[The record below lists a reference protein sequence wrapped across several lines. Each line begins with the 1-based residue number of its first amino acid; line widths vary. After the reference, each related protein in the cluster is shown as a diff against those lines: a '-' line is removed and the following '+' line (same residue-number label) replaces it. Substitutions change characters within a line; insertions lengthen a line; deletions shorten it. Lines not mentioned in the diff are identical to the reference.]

1 MVIIGQI
8 VFDSNKNCFVT
19 LGMIQRIQSIWLLLA
34 SAAAFSVLRFPF
46 YYTPTPFELEIN
58 GSAQYTTL
66 ISLAFSACLS
76 FITIFL
82 YGNRML
88 QLKVVLVNF
97 LLSILIGYFIY
108 KIVIANPGGGFTLPS
123 IALFIIP
130 IFQMVAMIRI
140 YKDEKLVKSTDR
152 LR

>member
-1 MVIIGQI
+1 
-8 VFDSNKNCFVT
+8 
-19 LGMIQRIQSIWLLLA
+19 MIQRIQTIWLLLA

-46 YYTPTPFELEIN
+46 YYTPTPFALEIN
-58 GSAQYTTL
+58 GSAQYSTL

-97 LLSILIGYFIY
+97 LLSVLIGYFIY

-123 IALFIIP
+123 LALFIIP
-130 IFQMVAMIRI
+130 ILQIMAVVNI
-140 YKDEKLVKSTDR
+140 YKDEMKVKSADR
-152 LR
+152 IR

>member
-1 MVIIGQI
+1 
-8 VFDSNKNCFVT
+8 
-19 LGMIQRIQSIWLLLA
+19 MIQRIQSIWLLLA
-34 SAAAFSVLRFPF
+34 SGAAFSVLRFPF
-46 YYTPTPFELEIN
+46 YYTPTPFALEIN
-58 GSAQYTTL
+58 GSSQYSTL

-76 FITIFL
+76 VITIFL

-108 KIVIANPGGGFTLPS
+108 MTVVANPGGGFTLTS
-123 IALFIIP
+123 LALFFIP
-130 IFQMVAMIRI
+130 VFQILAMIKI
-140 YKDEKLVKSTDR
+140 YQDDKLVKSTDR

>member
-1 MVIIGQI
+1 
-8 VFDSNKNCFVT
+8 
-19 LGMIQRIQSIWLLLA
+19 MIQRIQTIWLLLA
-34 SAAAFSVLRFPF
+34 SAAAFFILRFPF
-46 YYTPTPFELEIN
+46 YYTPTPQALEIN
-58 GSAQYTTL
+58 CSNQYSTL

-97 LLSILIGYFIY
+97 LLSVLIGFFIY
-108 KIVIANPGGGFTLPS
+108 KVVIEHPGGGFTLPAA
-123 IALFIIP
+123 ALFLIP
-130 IFQMVAMIRI
+130 ILQIMAVIRI
-140 YKDEKLVKSTDR
+140 YKDERMVKASDR

>member
-1 MVIIGQI
+1 
-8 VFDSNKNCFVT
+8 
-19 LGMIQRIQSIWLLLA
+19 MIQRIQSIWLLLA

-88 QLKVVLVNF
+88 QLKVVIINF
-97 LLSILIGYFIY
+97 LLSALIGFFIY
-108 KIVIANPGGGFTLPS
+108 KVVIANPGGGFTLPS

-130 IFQMVAMIRI
+130 IFQILAMVKI
-140 YKDEKLVKSTDR
+140 YQDKKLVKSSDR

>member
-1 MVIIGQI
+1 
-8 VFDSNKNCFVT
+8 
-19 LGMIQRIQSIWLLLA
+19 MIQRIQTIWLLLA

-46 YYTPTPFELEIN
+46 YYTPTPFALEIN
-58 GSAQYTTL
+58 GSAQYSTL

-88 QLKVVLVNF
+88 QLKVVLINF
-97 LLSILIGYFIY
+97 LLSVLVGYFVY

-123 IALFIIP
+123 VGLFLMP
-130 IFQMVAMIRI
+130 ILQILSVIRI
-140 YKDEKLVKSTDR
+140 YKDESMVKAADR

>member
-1 MVIIGQI
+1 
-8 VFDSNKNCFVT
+8 
-19 LGMIQRIQSIWLLLA
+19 MIQRIQSIWLLLA

-46 YYTPTPFELEIN
+46 YYTPTPMALEIN
-58 GSAQYTTL
+58 GSAQYNTL

-97 LLSILIGYFIY
+97 LLSVLIGFFIY
-108 KIVIANPGGGFTLPS
+108 KVVIEHPGGGFTLPAA
-123 IALFIIP
+123 ALFLIP
-130 IFQMVAMIRI
+130 ILQIMAVIRI
-140 YKDEKLVKSTDR
+140 YKDERMVKASDR

>member
-1 MVIIGQI
+1 
-8 VFDSNKNCFVT
+8 
-19 LGMIQRIQSIWLLLA
+19 MIQRIQSVWLLLA
-34 SAAAFSVLRFPF
+34 SAAAFLVLRLPF
-46 YYTPTPFELEIN
+46 YYTPTPFALEIN
-58 GSAQYTTL
+58 GSTQYSTL

-108 KIVIANPGGGFTLPS
+108 KIVIGNPGGGFTLPS
-123 IALFIIP
+123 IFIFVIP
-130 IFQMVAMIRI
+130 LLQLMAVINI
-140 YKDEKLVKSTDR
+140 YKDDRLSKSADR
-152 LR
+152 LRD

>member
-1 MVIIGQI
+1 
-8 VFDSNKNCFVT
+8 
-19 LGMIQRIQSIWLLLA
+19 MIQRIQTIWLLLA

-46 YYTPTPFELEIN
+46 YYTPTPMALEIN
-58 GSAQYTTL
+58 GSAQYNTL

-108 KIVIANPGGGFTLPS
+108 TTVVANPGGGFTLPS
-123 IALFIIP
+123 LALFAIP
-130 IFQMVAMIRI
+130 LFQIMAVVQI
-140 YKDEKLVKSTDR
+140 YKDDQKVKSADR

>member
-1 MVIIGQI
+1 
-8 VFDSNKNCFVT
+8 
-19 LGMIQRIQSIWLLLA
+19 MIQRIQSIYLLLA
-34 SAAAFSVLRFPF
+34 SAAAFMVLRLPF
-46 YYTPTPFELEIN
+46 YYTPAPTPFEIR
-58 GSAQYTTL
+58 GSDNMTTL

-88 QLKVVLVNF
+88 QLKVVIVNF
-97 LLSILIGYFIY
+97 LLSALIGFFIY

-123 IALFIIP
+123 LALFLIP
-130 IFQMVAMIRI
+130 FLQILSMYKI
-140 YKDEKLVKSTDR
+140 YKDEQLVKSTDR

>member
-1 MVIIGQI
+1 
-8 VFDSNKNCFVT
+8 
-19 LGMIQRIQSIWLLLA
+19 MIQRIQSVWLLLA

-46 YYTPTPFELEIN
+46 YYTPVPTAFEVN
-58 GSAQYTTL
+58 GSDQYSTL

-88 QLKVVLVNF
+88 QLKVVIVNF
-97 LLSILIGYFIY
+97 LLSILIGYFTY
-108 KIVIANPGGGFTLPS
+108 KVVIAHPGGGFTLPS
-123 IALFIIP
+123 LALFVIP
-130 IFQMVAMIRI
+130 ILQIMAMVRI
-140 YKDEKLVKSTDR
+140 YRDHVLVKSTDR

>member
-1 MVIIGQI
+1 
-8 VFDSNKNCFVT
+8 
-19 LGMIQRIQSIWLLLA
+19 MIQRIQTIWLLLA

-46 YYTPTPFELEIN
+46 YYTPTPFALEIN
-58 GSAQYTTL
+58 GSAQYSTL

-88 QLKVVLVNF
+88 QLKVVIVNF
-97 LLSILIGYFIY
+97 LLSALIGFFIY
-108 KIVIANPGGGFTLPS
+108 KVVIANPGGGFTLAS
-123 IALFIIP
+123 IALFLIP
-130 IFQMVAMIRI
+130 LLQILAMVKI
-140 YKDEKLVKSTDR
+140 YKDERLVKSADR